1 MRKYKAAIFDLDG
14 TLLDTIADICVSLN
28 TALSQNGCQT
38 YTDDEGKLLVGSGVK
53 VLIDRAMPL
62 ETDEEKKEKV
72 LNEYRAFYS
81 RDLMKKTR
89 PFTNMVRILQELTD
103 NGLKIGVVSNKPDND
118 TKRLVLHYFP
128 DVNFSYISGSRRDIP
143 HKPDPAIVHLAL
155 DAMGFLP
162 EETVYIG
169 DSDVDIETG
178 KNAKMATVGALWG
191 YRNREELADAGA
203 DFLAEKP
210 YDLLKILL

>member
-1 MRKYKAAIFDLDG
+1 MRKFKAAIFDLDG
-14 TLLDTIADICVSLN
+14 TLLDTISDICVSLN
-28 TALSQNGCQT
+28 RALSQNGCET
-38 YTDDEGKLLVGSGVK
+38 FTDDEGKFLVGNGVK
-53 VLIDRAMPL
+53 VLIDRAMPE

-103 NGLKIGVVSNKPDND
+103 NGLKIAVVSNKPDND
-118 TKRLVLHYFP
+118 TKRLILHYFP
-128 DVNFSYISGSRRDIP
+128 DVHFSYVSGSRGDIP
-143 HKPDPAIVHLAL
+143 HKPDPASVQLAL
-155 DAMGFLP
+155 NAMGTLP
-162 EETVYIG
+162 KDTLYIG

-178 KNAKMATVGALWG
+178 KNAEIATVGALWG
-191 YRNREELADAGA
+191 YRGREELESAGA